1 MGGDAKRMSIEEW
14 VVARGGGFGGASG
27 TGGFD
32 LSVFNSLLGTM
43 GVYMAVSDEVAICG
57 ETKSRKETK

>member
-1 MGGDAKRMSIEEW
+1 
-14 VVARGGGFGGASG
+14 VARGGGFGGASG